1 MRAQPRHPLQQLASA
16 ILALTAIAISAAPS
30 NAAGPAQ
37 LHATLEGPWRVMFDP
52 QLHRCDGHDVPDTP
66 ARAFRNAHGQIVMFA
81 LHYIARPL
89 RGASLDTLKI
99 DCRSSYGSS
108 LNPDPAAYDSQS
120 WIAATWTRDGH
131 NVEAIVHHEY
141 RAALHKR
148 CSVPASNALACWYNT
163 ILAARSHDGGSSF
176 AKHAYP
182 VIAAAPFRQE
192 FEQQRHRGFL
202 NPSNMFAHGKHVY
215 FFAAETGWSGQPH
228 GVCLFRSADPSKPRS
243 WRAWDGSDFTIQ
255 YDDPYR
261 PNMRKPRACKPVA
274 PFPAQV
280 GAVVRHRASGLYLAV
295 VQTWK
300 DERYFPV
307 PGFYYATSR
316 DLLNWSAPA
325 LLMATKT
332 QYDNPC
338 GSRALN
344 SYPSILD
351 ANAEGRNFDDTG
363 SSAWLYWVS
372 MRIEGCNH
380 TSDRKLIRQRLW
392 IAPR

>member
-1 MRAQPRHPLQQLASA
+1 MRARLRHLACA
-16 ILALTAIAISAAPS
+16 LLACAAASSQATNS
-30 NAAGPAQ
+30 NAAQPPQ
-37 LHATLEGPWRVMFDP
+37 LRATLEGPWQVMFDP
-52 QLHRCDGHDVPDTP
+52 ALHRCDGHDVPDTP
-66 ARAFRNAHGQIVMFA
+66 ARAYRNASGRIVMFT
-81 LHYIARPL
+81 LHYIARPM
-89 RGASLDTLKI
+89 RGPSLDALKV
-99 DCRSSYGSS
+99 DCKSAYGSP

-120 WIAATWTRDGH
+120 WIAATWTRDGKH
-131 NVEAIVHHEY
+131 VEAIVHHEY

-148 CSVPASNALACWYNT
+148 CAVPANNALACWYNT
-163 ILAARSHDGGSSF
+163 ILAARSINGGAGFS
-176 AKHAYP
+176 KHPYP

-215 FFAAETGWSGQPH
+215 FFAAQTGWNGQPY
-228 GVCLFRSADPSKPRS
+228 GVCLFRSADPSQPRS
-243 WRAWDGSDFTIQ
+243 WRAWDGKDFTIQ

-261 PNMRKPRACKPVA
+261 SNLRMPRACKPVA

-280 GAVVRHRASGLYLAV
+280 GAVVRHRASGTFLAV

-300 DERYFPV
+300 DGRYFPV

-332 QYDNPC
+332 QYDDAC

-351 ANAEGRNFDDTG
+351 AQAQGRNFDDAG
-363 SSAWLYWVS
+363 KSAWLYWVS

-380 TSDRKLIRQRLW
+380 TSDRKLIRQRLL